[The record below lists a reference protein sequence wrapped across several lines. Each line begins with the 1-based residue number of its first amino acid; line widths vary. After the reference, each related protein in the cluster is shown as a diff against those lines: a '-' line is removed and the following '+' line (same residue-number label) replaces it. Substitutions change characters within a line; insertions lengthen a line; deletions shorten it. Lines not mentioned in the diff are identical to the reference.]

1 MIPIFGFALAGLV
14 MGLGLIMVAQHER
27 MSPQALVILVVC
39 VAAVILS
46 FTFGFKDLLGVPLP
60 DGRWLG

>member
-1 MIPIFGFALAGLV
+1 

-27 MSPQALVILVVC
+27 MSPQTLVILVVC